1 MLHKVVYTNYKSAMT
16 ILTRMTDVDL
26 LDVVYD
32 VMDEI
37 AREKPAKISLGLHFL
52 KWQEAV
58 SYPSDSIYKE
68 AAEDVIIS
76 HTLEQ
81 FRRQILA
88 VDQTIDDYFSDN
100 NFEDD
105 QFYMCFLGEKT
116 SLPFKS
122 SFIEDYI
129 RDLLLTPKVLAF
141 YNTYVEVLKEIQS
154 TLLLRGI
161 FTKGLDKQDDARK
174 FLYSNLSY
182 DNREYLLF
190 WSGVIDDDLR
200 SSMSR
205 IRLRR
210 NNLVHS
216 TEAGLADETEHA
228 VNDLDLCIDVMQEIC
243 DIDGRN
249 TVLGNLDSI
258 YEVTEESNNWYSIGW
273 GPKYRLAGGYS
284 SLSKQSPW
292 YMNKTDIY
300 SVIT

>member
-141 YNTYVEVLKEIQS
+141 YNTYVEVLKQIQS

-258 YEVTEESNNWYSIGW
+258 YEVTEESNN
-273 GPKYRLAGGYS
+273 
-284 SLSKQSPW
+284 
-292 YMNKTDIY
+292 
-300 SVIT
+300 